1 MSISSLAGNFSA
13 NAVANQG
20 SALSAGRR
28 SDRDGDGGGVDR
40 RVGGPGGPGGAFAQA
55 VGQALSQSGL
65 SGAVQ
70 QPGGQIS
77 GTKDAGSN
85 REGREQNSGAAPDA
99 GQALNAFMHTL
110 FQTMQSAGAPQDAT
124 GSAPAADPTAPE
136 SAAAAATT
144 PPRSGYSNPASDLE
158 NVLQQLGAS
167 SGARDSGG
175 GSGVSELK
183 SAFDN
188 LVNALGADGTDG
200 TSSQGSAPDLRAFLQ
215 NLQKDLPSEGGS
227 RLPPPTGS
235 VFRASA

>member
-1 MSISSLAGNFSA
+1 MSISSLAGNQSA
-13 NAVANQG
+13 NIVAIQG
-20 SALSAGRR
+20 SALSSG
-28 SDRDGDGGGVDR
+28 R
-40 RVGGPGGPGGAFAQA
+40 RVGSETEGGGGDRRIGGPGSQGGAFAQA
-55 VGQALSQSGL
+55 VGQALSRSGL

-77 GTKDAGSN
+77 GAKDAGSN
-85 REGREQNSGAAPDA
+85 REGREPGGGNAADA

-124 GSAPAADPTAPE
+124 GSAPASDPTAPE
-136 SAAAAATT
+136 SAAAAATV

-158 NVLQQLGAS
+158 RVLQQLGAS
-167 SGARDSGG
+167 SGARDSSGG
-175 GSGVSELK
+175 TSELQ